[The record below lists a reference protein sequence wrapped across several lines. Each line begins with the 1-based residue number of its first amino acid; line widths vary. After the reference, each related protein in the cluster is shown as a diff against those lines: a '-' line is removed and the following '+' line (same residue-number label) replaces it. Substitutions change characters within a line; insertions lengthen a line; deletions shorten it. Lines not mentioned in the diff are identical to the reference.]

1 MSNPEGLPAPGPSNS
16 GRSAARRRGESA
28 QGCDTRPL
36 RELIQYIVKRHHTW
50 LRTEL
55 TQIDQLIRQSIATEG
70 RVRSKKLVEIEGI
83 FQKFH
88 RETENHLK
96 KEEVVLFPI
105 IQELESRAES
115 GSPPERHSFGPLRNP
130 VQFMTEDHE
139 LADQLLAR
147 LKELTGEGGATAQ
160 GAAACKVL
168 LDRLKA
174 VEVDLAIHVHLEDD
188 ILFPRAI
195 CLEEGTDRGAV

>member
-1 MSNPEGLPAPGPSNS
+1 MSNPEGLPASGPSNG
-16 GRSAARRRGESA
+16 GRSADRRRGKSPH
-28 QGCDTRPL
+28 GCETWPL
-36 RELIQYIVKRHHTW
+36 SELIQYIVNRHHTW

-55 TQIDQLIRQSIATEG
+55 TQIERLIRQAIATEG
-70 RVRSKKLVEIEGI
+70 RARSKNLVEIEGT
-83 FQKFH
+83 FQKFQ

-96 KEEVVLFPI
+96 KEEAVLFPI

-139 LADQLLAR
+139 LADQLLAK
-147 LKELTGEGGATAQ
+147 LKELASEGEATVGGVAF
-160 GAAACKVL
+160 CKAVL
-168 LDRLKA
+168 ERLKA
-174 VEVDLAIHVHLEDD
+174 VEVDLVIHVHLEDD

-195 CLEEGTDRGAV
+195 CLEEGTDPGAV